1 MNVFEIKLKVF
12 LLKDIE
18 IKEIQTAISSFIDKS
33 LAKDKELL
41 ELHNKNT
48 FKYYCFDSLYPIG
61 ENNLYKRENVYT
73 LRIRTISIKLAEYFL
88 GDLPNEYDENLK
100 GLVAEIKILPKK
112 HLDKIY
118 ALTPVVIKNNDG
130 YWKNKIALEEYE
142 RRLTENLIKKYNSF
156 TKTRMDEEVELYNSI
171 EFKNQKP
178 ISIKYKKISLLGDK
192 VSLKVAD
199 DKLSQELAYM
209 CLGTGLG
216 ELNARGL
223 GFMNYR
229 WL

>member
-18 IKEIQTAISSFIDKS
+18 VKEIQTVISSFIDKS

-61 ENNLYKRENVYT
+61 KNNLYKSENVYSF
-73 LRIRTISIKLAEYFL
+73 RIRTVSRKLADCFYNN
-88 GDLPNEYDENLK
+88 LPNECGENLK

-118 ALTPVVIKNNDG
+118 ALTPVVIKNNEG

-142 RRLTENLIKKYNSF
+142 RRLTENLIKKYNNF
-156 TKTRMDEEVELYNSI
+156 TEKQIDEEVELYNGI
-171 EFKNQKP
+171 EFKNKKP
-178 ISIKYKKISLLGDK
+178 ISIKYKGISLLGDK
-192 VSLKVAD
+192 VSLKIAD

-216 ELNARGL
+216 EMNARGL
-223 GFMNYR
+223 GFVNYR

>member
-18 IKEIQTAISSFIDKS
+18 IKEIQTVISSFIDKS

-61 ENNLYKRENVYT
+61 ENSLYNGENVYT
-73 LRIRTISIKLAEYFL
+73 IRIRTISRKLAEYFL

-130 YWKNKIALEEYE
+130 FWFL
-142 RRLTENLIKKYNSF
+142 
-156 TKTRMDEEVELYNSI
+156 NSI
-171 EFKNQKP
+171 
-178 ISIKYKKISLLGDK
+178 IL
-192 VSLKVAD
+192 
-199 DKLSQELAYM
+199 
-209 CLGTGLG
+209 
-216 ELNARGL
+216 
-223 GFMNYR
+223 
-229 WL
+229 